1 MKGVSN
7 IAVSRMLLLGFP
19 DDVSTGRMGCQAVHQ
34 VCLKLSCL
42 LNQKVLLTDQEL
54 SSRGKG
60 ILSRLMVTGKTIGY
74 SKCLFHFP
82 MRGEGSSDF

>member
-60 ILSRLMVTGKTIGY
+60 ILSRLMVTGKDHW
-74 SKCLFHFP
+74 LFQMSISFSHE
-82 MRGEGSSDF
+82 R